1 MKANKTTE
9 KSETAGESRTTVKS
23 EKTVKNNWEVGKIL
37 KIVGLCA
44 VVAALIILIIAAGY
58 GIRTIA
64 NLGNQPI
71 REAQAVATTTTV
83 ETKSIEVEKATVETT
98 VKEEAATIETSIVEE
113 KAVETTKEA
122 TEEDVIVAEGT
133 VPKPYEKEGGLP
145 TSGTTWT
152 FDVFPEEIEVLTGGP
167 GMINGV
173 KLPGGDN
180 PDRGFVIIMLPSTDT
195 IRYEVT
201 ELWPGSNWHA
211 AYKYGR
217 IPIEADWRALLDQRS
232 FAMFDPNEGNGAHG
246 KGVLILD
253 QVVVQGNE
261 VIFQRTVER

>member
-1 MKANKTTE
+1 MTWWQK
-9 KSETAGESRTTVKS
+9 
-23 EKTVKNNWEVGKIL
+23 
-37 KIVGLCA
+37 
-44 VVAALIILIIAAGY
+44 LIITVVVLIFVVG
-58 GIRTIA
+58 GV
-64 NLGNQPI
+64 LGGLFISFMYAPKP
-71 REAQAVATTTTV
+71 AVA
-83 ETKSIEVEKATVETT
+83 KQEVV
-98 VKEEAATIETSIVEE
+98 VKEEAKEKASVKVEETAAETTAKEETATIETSVVEE
-113 KAVETTKEA
+113 EAVETTKE
-122 TEEDVIVAEGT
+122 TTKEDVIVAEGT

-152 FDVFPEEIEVLTGGP
+152 FDVFPKEIEVLTGGP

-217 IPIEADWRALLDQRS
+217 IPTEADWRALLDQRTV
-232 FAMFDPNEGNGAHG
+232 AMFDPKEGNGAHG
-246 KGVLILD
+246 QGVWILD
-253 QVVVQGNE
+253 QVVVRGNE
-261 VIFQRTVER
+261 VIFQQTVERQ